1 MTEKQVIVNLL
12 QKCDIQKNGVLSHSS
27 MSPSSSIEEI
37 ADYLYNF
44 LQSEKLC
51 IKER

>member
-37 ADYLYNF
+37 AEYLSKYIAVKNG
-44 LQSEKLC
+44 E
-51 IKER
+51 